1 MDHGFRSGSPGAARV
16 SRIGLGALRPF
27 FDAHAVAVIGASADP
42 SKVGGSVLA
51 NLLAGGF
58 TGRLVPVNAARRTVQ
73 GLTAVPSILEADP
86 VDLAVI
92 AVPAPAVLPAL
103 RQCAVRGVQGAVVL
117 SGGFREAG
125 AEGVAREAELREWLR
140 TTSLRVIGPN
150 CLGWIRPAA
159 RLNLSFAPG
168 MPRAGGIGFFSHS
181 GALCTAILD
190 WSREHAIGFSLFASL
205 GNQADVAES
214 ALLEALADDPE
225 TRVILGYLEG
235 VADGAA
241 FFRALSAAAS
251 RKPCVVLKTGR
262 SPEGARAVSSHTG
275 ALAGSDRAFD
285 AAVRQAGA
293 LRVDTL
299 EALFDVGRALVA
311 GRLPKNRRVVLVT
324 NGGGLGILATD
335 AARAA
340 GLEVATIDD
349 EARVRLAAALPFPAA
364 VGNPLDLIGDAT
376 PQRYADALQALRGV
390 DGSLVVML
398 APQAATDA
406 AGVARSVV
414 AATREWPAPMLGVFA
429 GGPRIRPGATMLE
442 EAGVPCY
449 SFPERAIDALARMAL
464 LAERRHRRHVP
475 AVTLA
480 AGAVDAALARVN
492 SDVRLSLLDA
502 APLLETAGIPVVPAR
517 RAASPDEAADVAA
530 ALGLPVAL
538 KVLSPDIAHKTD
550 VGGVALNLATASDVL
565 DAAKVMLARVAHA
578 RPDARIDG
586 FLVQRMAADADAH
599 ELLLGVVRDA
609 QFGPLVMVGFGGIYV
624 EVLNDTAVR
633 LAPLDPTEA
642 RRMVDDL
649 RMAPLLRGA
658 RNRPA
663 VDLDRLADVICRF
676 AALAVAAPAL
686 AELEINPLLAG
697 PTGVFALDARG
708 RFAPGAAVIEQRHAE
723 CEF

>member
-1 MDHGFRSGSPGAARV
+1 VRRV
-16 SRIGLGALRPF
+16 RPESLRPF
-27 FDAHAVAVIGASADP
+27 FDARAVAVIGASADP

-51 NLLAGGF
+51 NLVAAGF
-58 TGRLVPVNAARRTVQ
+58 PGRLVPVNAGRATVQ
-73 GLTAVPSILEADP
+73 GLKAVPSILAAEP

-92 AVPAPAVLPAL
+92 AVPAPAVLTAL
-103 RQCAVRGVQGAVVL
+103 QECAARGVQGAVVL

-125 AEGVAREAELREWLR
+125 PAGVAREAELREWLR
-140 TTSLRVIGPN
+140 TASLRVIGPN
-150 CLGWIRPAA
+150 CLGWIRPSA

-214 ALLEALADDPE
+214 ALLDALADDAE

-241 FFRALSAAAS
+241 FFRALAAAAR

-262 SPEGARAVSSHTG
+262 SAEGARAVGSHTG

-285 AAVRQAGA
+285 AAVQQAGA
-293 LRVDTL
+293 VRVDTL
-299 EALFDVGRALVA
+299 EELFDVGRALVA
-311 GRLPKNRRVVLVT
+311 GRLPRNRRVVLVT

-340 GLEVATIDD
+340 GLELAAIDGPAG
-349 EARVRLAAALPFPAA
+349 ERLAAVLPPQAA
-364 VGNPLDLIGDAT
+364 VSNPVDLIGDAT
-376 PQRYADALQALRGV
+376 PQRYAEALEALSGV
-390 DGSLVVML
+390 DASLVVML

-406 AGVARSVV
+406 TGIARSVL
-414 AATREWPAPMLGVFA
+414 AATRQWPAPMLGVFA
-429 GGPRIRPGATMLE
+429 GGPRVRPGAVALE

-449 SFPERAIDALARMAL
+449 GFPERAVGALARMAL
-464 LAERRHRRHVP
+464 LAERRSRRRLP
-475 AVTLA
+475 PVTLDGDRVTAALSRAA
-480 AGAVDAALARVN
+480 AGR
-492 SDVRLSLLDA
+492 RLSLLDA
-502 APLLETAGIPVVPAR
+502 APLLEAAGIPVLAAR
-517 RAASPDEAADVAA
+517 RAVSADDAADVAT

-538 KVLSPDIAHKTD
+538 KVLSPDIVHKTD
-550 VGGVALNLATASDVL
+550 VGGVALGLGSRPAVL
-565 DAAKVMLARVAHA
+565 EAAQAMLRHVAEA

-586 FLVQRMAADADAH
+586 FLVQRMAPDPEAH

-624 EVLNDTAVR
+624 EILNDTAAR
-633 LAPLDPTEA
+633 LAPVDVTEA
-642 RRMVDDL
+642 RDMLEEL
-649 RMAPLLRGA
+649 RMAPALHGA
-658 RNRPA
+658 RGRAA
-663 VDLDRLADVICRF
+663 VDLDRLVDAICRF
-676 AALAVAAPAL
+676 AALAVAAPDL
-686 AELEINPLLAG
+686 ELEINPLLAG

-708 RFAPGAAVIEQRHAE
+708 LCAAGAASPGRWGAAAPAPGGDV
-723 CEF
+723 